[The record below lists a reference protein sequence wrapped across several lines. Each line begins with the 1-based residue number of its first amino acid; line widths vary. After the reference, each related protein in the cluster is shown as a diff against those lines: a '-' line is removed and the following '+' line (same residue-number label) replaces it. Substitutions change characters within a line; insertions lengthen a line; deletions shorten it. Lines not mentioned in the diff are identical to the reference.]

1 MLKPVIAFVLSCSL
15 TIAAHA
21 FTHPLQVDVSEPQT
35 IDASHRIQWQARISN
50 NATTAVDVT
59 VILWPSAGQHAL
71 VEMPEGCTPRPVDSF
86 IEAQCVITLA
96 PQSSRDFNFT
106 TQAQSGIGRFGASA
120 EAIAANANVFEHETI
135 VFGHPYLVT
144 NIGDRGPGS
153 LRQAI
158 EDINRDCTKNSEPCS
173 VEFNIDGPLPA
184 AGYFTIRLKSSLPDI
199 LANSVSFDGRSQARY
214 LGNVNSTGPAVLLDG
229 SNVPDGHG
237 VAFHGSSL
245 DVRDFAVG
253 GFPANGID
261 FDASLLTLRRV
272 YLGVDASGMAPLPNG
287 LRGVQATTGE
297 VVVKNCILSG
307 NIRSGAWFWTP
318 QQVTVSDNLVGVG
331 ADGVTPIGNGAS
343 GLFFHNPKLG
353 YTMATASDN
362 VIANN
367 SQAGIGLSLF
377 AVGNF
382 GENVFRNNGNGA
394 IDVALDGP
402 TLATKFGNPGQGG
415 IIGPPT
421 ILSAKYE
428 NGVTT
433 IEGRKNAP
441 AGLVFASES
450 IYVYANTKVDAGGLA
465 EAEELIGVL
474 DNLRG
479 DTFTLRVN
487 ADLRGRYID
496 ASQFT
501 IYIYNWDD
509 PAPGTS
515 EVGLPRLVQ

>member
-15 TIAAHA
+15 TTAALA
-21 FTHPLQVDVSEPQT
+21 FTHPLQVDVSEPET
-35 IDASHRIQWQARISN
+35 IDSSNHIQWQATIWN
-50 NATTAVDVT
+50 NDTTAVDVT
-59 VILWPSAGQHAL
+59 MILWPSVGQHAF
-71 VEMPEGCTPRPVDSF
+71 VGMPEGCTPRPVDF
-86 IEAQCVITLA
+86 FVEAQCVFSLA
-96 PQSSRDFNFT
+96 PQSSRVFNFT

-120 EAIAANANVFEHETI
+120 EAFGGGAHALEHETT

-144 NIGDRGPGS
+144 NVADRGPGS

-184 AGYFTIRLKSSLPDI
+184 AGYFTIRLKSRLPDL
-199 LANSVSFDGRSQARY
+199 LADSVSFDGRSEARF
-214 LGNVNSTGPAVLLDG
+214 LGNANSTGPKVLLDG

-237 VAFHGSSL
+237 VAFHGSTL

-272 YLGVDASGMAPLPNG
+272 YLGVDATGMAPLPNG
-287 LRGVQATTGE
+287 LRGLQATNGE

-307 NIRSGAWFWTP
+307 NIRSGAWIWTS
-318 QQVTVSDNLVGVG
+318 QQATVSENLVGVG
-331 ADGVTPIGNGAS
+331 ADGVRPIGNGAS

-362 VIANN
+362 IIANN
-367 SQAGIGLSLF
+367 AQAGIGLTLF

-382 GENVFRNNGNGA
+382 AENSFRDNGNGA

-402 TLATKFGNPGQGG
+402 TLDTKFGNPGQGG

-421 ILSAKYE
+421 IVSAKYE

-433 IEGRKNAP
+433 IEGRKNVS
-441 AGLVFASES
+441 AGFVIASES
-450 IYVYANTKVDAGGLA
+450 IYVYANTKTDARGLA
-465 EAEELIGVL
+465 EAEELIGEL
-474 DNLRG
+474 DNVRG
-479 DTFTLRVN
+479 DTFTLKVN

-496 ASQFT
+496 ASHFAV
-501 IYIYNWDD
+501 YIYNWDD

-515 EVGLPRLVQ
+515 EVGLPRRVE